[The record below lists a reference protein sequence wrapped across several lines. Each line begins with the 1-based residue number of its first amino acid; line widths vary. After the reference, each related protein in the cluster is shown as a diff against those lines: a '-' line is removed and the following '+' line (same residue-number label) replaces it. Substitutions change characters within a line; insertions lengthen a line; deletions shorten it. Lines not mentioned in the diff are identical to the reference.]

1 MGVFWPCPTEDNPG
15 TPGLFEGGKFFHADG
30 RAKFNPTP
38 YRPPMEVVDDEY
50 PIWLTT
56 GRVVFHYL
64 SGTQTRR
71 IGFLVEQCPHPYLE
85 IHPRLAER
93 YGLQEGDAVEISSRR
108 GSMVLPAKVVKTIRP
123 DTVFIPYHWAGALSA
138 NRLTARHLDPVSKI
152 PEYKVSAVRLRKTT
166 KDHFSPELAELQR
179 MAFDARSNQTDMPQ
193 QVF

>member
-1 MGVFWPCPTEDNPG
+1 
-15 TPGLFEGGKFFHADG
+15 
-30 RAKFNPTP
+30 
-38 YRPPMEVVDDEY
+38 MEVVDDDY

-93 YGLQEGDAVEISSRR
+93 YGHQGRRCRGDDLPARFL
-108 GSMVLPAKVVKTIRP
+108 VLPAKVVKTIRP
-123 DTVFIPYHWAGALSA
+123 DTVFIPYHWPGALSA

-152 PEYKVSAVRLRKTT
+152 PEFKISACPAQE
-166 KDHFSPELAELQR
+166 DHQGPVLPELAELQR
-179 MAFDARSNQTDMPQ
+179 MGFEARSNQTDMPE